1 MGKRSEKRNAK
12 LAKKKTFGVGI
23 GKGLLASKTMIPS
36 RVVARPALVRR
47 PLVAPRLGVGKAGD
61 RRMGASK
68 NYFSALQE
76 AEEFVFGPSILEGG
90 ARAGAQ
96 PPASP
101 AAPASW
107 PSRGAAAAASAPPS
121 LDLSTFSSMLPRAG
135 AAAAPSSSESA
146 RALAAGGWDFSAFG
160 KAAEE
165 AAVVVD
171 GAGGAAAPASGSA
184 AAAAAVSSAAFAR
197 EAEDDAELLQKA
209 ARQELSHKK
218 RVRLMSV
225 ARRGDAYAGRV
236 EAKVM
241 RREAARKRRNK
252 ASW

>member
-1 MGKRSEKRNAK
+1 
-12 LAKKKTFGVGI
+12 
-23 GKGLLASKTMIPS
+23 
-36 RVVARPALVRR
+36 
-47 PLVAPRLGVGKAGD
+47 
-61 RRMGASK
+61 
-68 NYFSALQE
+68 
-76 AEEFVFGPSILEGG
+76 
-90 ARAGAQ
+90 
-96 PPASP
+96 
-101 AAPASW
+101 
-107 PSRGAAAAASAPPS
+107 
-121 LDLSTFSSMLPRAG
+121 MLPRTG
-135 AAAAPSSSESA
+135 APPSSSESA

-165 AAVVVD
+165 AAAVD
-171 GAGGAAAPASGSA
+171 GEGGAAGAAAPPSGS